1 MKGGGASRASP
12 LFSVRDTHQFPRQG
26 PARELPLVSAK
37 TRQLRPLARPP
48 QPAAYVADGR
58 CTCSSTI
65 GRERALR
72 LRSALLLSRPTRK
85 DLERNQP
92 LVWVQL
98 ANPWQ
103 WHPLT
108 PDYGPDHATAGHHQ
122 VTRAD
127 DDLCVPRAELRA
139 NCTGSQTTTKPP
151 MFCQHGWED
160 ERATAGSAAA
170 VVMHTPAMHAAAPR
184 PIAPIPTITLYPSG
198 TQGATRG
205 RRPGLSRPEG
215 ALSRFRQRSDSSA
228 LRHER
233 SD

>member
-170 VVMHTPAMHAAAPR
+170 VVMHTPAMHAAGHGR
-184 PIAPIPTITLYPSG
+184 VS
-198 TQGATRG
+198 RG
-205 RRPGLSRPEG
+205 RGDAHASHARRGSKTDRSYPHDHLVSLGHPRGNQRASARPQPT
-215 ALSRFRQRSDSSA
+215 
-228 LRHER
+228 
-233 SD
+233 

>member
-127 DDLCVPRAELRA
+127 DDLCVPRADGRKENDVRL
-139 NCTGSQTTTKPP
+139 TTRPTPEHDLLPWDQVVADGLAETEK
-151 MFCQHGWED
+151 
-160 ERATAGSAAA
+160 ATASVSG
-170 VVMHTPAMHAAAPR
+170 HAHVQR
-184 PIAPIPTITLYPSG
+184 RW
-198 TQGATRG
+198 Q
-205 RRPGLSRPEG
+205 RRPGLASGVAGQLHGVADDDKAADVLPTRMG
-215 ALSRFRQRSDSSA
+215 G
-228 LRHER
+228 
-233 SD
+233 